1 MKSLCVPVVLS
12 LVLVLLLHQ
21 APSAR
26 ADSLSKEQVESA
38 VDEAL
43 DKLNKQQVSTRKL
56 ALAEEQDIQVSFN
69 VSTSNFT
76 DVDTKTNLDKM
87 IKIFQLVFLPQAD
100 ETDDEGQTNI
110 KFAVVET
117 ECNADDPKDWSDCPI
132 SEDKTPIDGQCEVT
146 VLKTEDSLDVGDA
159 SCDLTSMGVKTR
171 GRRGWLKKT
180 WRKVKNAGKRI
191 LNTAKHVGRG
201 YLNRLGSHYM
211 RRFGYGR

>member
-1 MKSLCVPVVLS
+1 MKSLCVPMVLS
-12 LVLVLLLHQ
+12 LVLVLLLDQ
-21 APSAR
+21 APSVR

-38 VDEAL
+38 ADEAL

-56 ALAEEQDIQVSFN
+56 ALAKDQDI
-69 VSTSNFT
+69 
-76 DVDTKTNLDKM
+76 
-87 IKIFQLVFLPQAD
+87 QAD
-100 ETDDEGQTNI
+100 ETDVEGQTNI

-132 SEDKTPIDGQCEVT
+132 AEDKTPIDGQCEVT